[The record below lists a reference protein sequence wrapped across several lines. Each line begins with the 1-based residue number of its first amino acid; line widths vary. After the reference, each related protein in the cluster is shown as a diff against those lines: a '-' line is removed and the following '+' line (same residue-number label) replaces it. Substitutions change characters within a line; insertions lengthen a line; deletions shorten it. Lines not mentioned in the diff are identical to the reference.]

1 MAEHSSCPWSRASR
15 VWASTNIDDCCEC
28 IACLYNNVHNL
39 FYVSP
44 SGNVLD
50 AKVNDSIIIRNSTRL
65 GVEGVSNVL
74 SKMVNYSVTLR
85 LWERILKA

>member
-1 MAEHSSCPWSRASR
+1 M
-15 VWASTNIDDCCEC
+15 WASTNIDDCCEC